1 MSDLDHLSPKAE
13 WRQWARRLHRSG
25 LADPAGPGILSHA
38 ARYLEGV
45 APTTVVLFAHLPGE
59 VSVDGLADTERHDFA
74 LTRTPP
80 TGWLTIHPWTAPRET
95 HPFGFSQPVGQA
107 PEVPFDQIGVVVVPA
122 LAFDRSGVRL
132 GRGAGY
138 YDELFSRLPPSV
150 LRVGVTPAA
159 LVVERLPRAPHDAVM
174 DLLITEDGLI
184 DTSRCAPSD
193 DGLNRNRDGSAEPD

>member
-1 MSDLDHLSPKAE
+1 MSGLDHRSPKSD
-13 WRQWARRLHRSG
+13 WRQWARGLHHRG
-25 LADPAGPGILSHA
+25 LADRAGPGILSHA
-38 ARYLEGV
+38 ARYLERV
-45 APTTVVLFAHLPGE
+45 APTTVVLFANLPDE
-59 VSVDGLADTERHDFA
+59 VSVDGLAEIERHDFA

-80 TGWLTIHPWTAPRET
+80 TGWLTIHRWTAPRET

-107 PEVPFDQIGVVVVPA
+107 PKVPFDQIGVVVVPA

-138 YDELFSRLPPSV
+138 YDELFSRLPQSV

-159 LVVERLPRAPHDAVM
+159 LVVERLPRAPHDAVV
-174 DLLITEDGLI
+174 DVLITEDGLI

-193 DGLNRNRDGSAEPD
+193 DLLNRNHDGSAEPD